1 MNSFDLSFL
10 KYLQDNSP
18 LAVESAVLRF
28 GKTLSTL
35 KRTMKELNE
44 LLPDEAHLHQDN
56 AFITTGITYSDYI
69 QFLQRVRFNRY
80 LTTGEER
87 VQDLFVALCLHD
99 VVNKNEYYK
108 KFYVSAGTVKNDNP
122 LMLNRVQE
130 SGLTL
135 LSIPRKGSQLV
146 GDEFSLRLAACM
158 SILKTVEIGTGHQ
171 LIAHQANE
179 PINRSI
185 AEQFLHECAQEIGQ
199 AAACYEKVIS
209 PVIHLGYNGRKYLL
223 VYLSLALQRIRR
235 GRRINDSSAAAFLT
249 TYPYRVLAEKD
260 ENACLDMLIASL
272 TFTWRPFT
280 LYDARLIRHVKQAC
294 EEMSRGLNATIHNH
308 HAWFAEIYHFIYA
321 AIVQNKLRLWFDD
334 KKLHDVQRR
343 YPDLWQHVQRALREI
358 ESCWQMS
365 FSAIHLATLVLIIKK
380 HELKNRVV
388 GDVKKRVII
397 VTNSSESKVGY
408 FKEVLLSRFH
418 IEVLACVNINELDRL
433 QQQDFDLLIAFTN
446 KIASHLRHAQLSYVK
461 VNFYL
466 TQDDFQLLREHGLS
480 PARKKIP
487 VDAFVQQ
494 VQGMSPQA
502 LKAFLEQQYGDVFI

>member
-10 KYLQDNSP
+10 NYLQDNSP
-18 LAVESAVLRF
+18 LAVDRAVLRF

-44 LLPDEAHLHQDN
+44 LLPEEVQIHLDN
-56 AFITTGITYSDYI
+56 PFITTRIGYSEYI

-87 VQDLFVALCLHD
+87 VQDLFVALCLND

-108 KFYVSAGTVKNDNP
+108 KFNVSAGTVKNDNP
-122 LMLNRVQE
+122 LMLSRVQE

-146 GDEFSLRLAACM
+146 GDEFRLRLAACM
-158 SILKTVEIGTGHQ
+158 SILKTVEIGEGNR

-185 AEQFLHECAQEIGQ
+185 AEQFLHGCAHEITL
-199 AAACYEKVIS
+199 AAEYYERLVS
-209 PVIHLGYNGRKYLL
+209 PMTRLGYNGRKYLL
-223 VYLSLALQRIRR
+223 VYLSLALQRMKR
-235 GRRINDSSAAAFLT
+235 GLRMTDSSATTFLT
-249 TYPYRVLAEKD
+249 TYAYGVLAD
-260 ENACLDMLIASL
+260 RNENTALDMLIASL

-280 LYDARLIRHVKQAC
+280 LYDSRLIPHVKQAC
-294 EEMSRGLNATIHNH
+294 EVMSRGLNAAIYNH
-308 HAWFAEIYHFIYA
+308 DAWFEEIYHFLYA
-321 AIVQNKLRLWFDD
+321 AIIQNKLHLWFDD

-343 YPDLWQHVQRALREI
+343 YPDLWHLVQRSLEKI
-358 ESCWQMS
+358 ERGWQTS
-365 FSAIHLATLVLIIKK
+365 FSPIHLATLVLIIKK

-388 GDVKKRVII
+388 SDAKKRVII

-418 IEVLACVNINELDRL
+418 IDILGCVNINELAQL
-433 QQQDFDLLIAFTN
+433 QQQPFDLLIAFTN
-446 KIASHLRHAQLSYVK
+446 KIASHLRHAQLAYVK

-466 TQDDFQLLREHGLS
+466 TQDDFQLLREQGLS

-487 VDAFVQQ
+487 ADAFVQQ

-502 LKAFLEQQYGDVFI
+502 LKRFLEQQYGDVFI

>member
-1 MNSFDLSFL
+1 MNHFDLSFL

-18 LAVESAVLRF
+18 LAVDRAVLRF

-44 LLPDEAHLHQDN
+44 LLPENVQLHQDN
-56 AFITTGITYSDYI
+56 QFITTRIGYSDYI
-69 QFLQRVRFNRY
+69 QFLQRVHFNRY
-80 LTTGEER
+80 LTTAEER
-87 VQDLFVALCLHD
+87 VQDLFVALCLQN

-122 LMLNRVQE
+122 VMLRRVQGC
-130 SGLTL
+130 GLTL
-135 LSIPRKGSQLV
+135 VSIPRRGSQLV
-146 GDEFSLRLAACM
+146 GDEFRLRVAACNA
-158 SILKTVEIGTGHQ
+158 ILKTVEIGSDNQ

-185 AEQFLHECAQEIGQ
+185 AEQFLSECAVEIKS
-199 AAACYEKVIS
+199 AAAYYARVVS
-209 PVIHLGYNGRKYLL
+209 PVIRLGYNGRKYLL
-223 VYLSLALQRIRR
+223 VYLSLSLHRIQRGQRIT
-235 GRRINDSSAAAFLT
+235 DSQMVNFLT
-249 TYPYRVLAEKD
+249 TFPYQVLDSQD
-260 ENACLDMLIASL
+260 ENNCLDMLIASL
-272 TFTWRPFT
+272 TFTHRPFT
-280 LYDARLIRHVKQAC
+280 LYDATLAGHVKRAC
-294 EEMSRGLNATIHNH
+294 DMLSGCLSATVHNAN
-308 HAWFAEIYHFIYA
+308 AWYAEIYNFIYA
-321 AIVQNKLRLWFDD
+321 AIIQNKFHLWFDD

-343 YPDLWQHVQRALREI
+343 YPELWHHVQTALKEI
-358 ESCWQMS
+358 EARWQTP

-388 GDVKKRVII
+388 SDPKKRVII

-418 IEVLACVNINELDRL
+418 IDILACVNINEIARL
-433 QQQDFDLLIAFTN
+433 QLQDFDLLITFTN
-446 KIASHLRHAQLSYVK
+446 KISSHLRHAQLSYVK

-487 VDAFVQQ
+487 VDTFVRQ
-494 VQGMSPQA
+494 VNGMSQEV
-502 LKAFLEQQYGDVFI
+502 LKTFLEQQYGDLFI